1 MVGAMVSF
9 RCVRDA
15 SGSAERAEP
24 TCQLSVKH
32 NLDAACQRTTGDS
45 RKVICQN
52 RCLRGP
58 ILSNSRTRPKTSLKL
73 ASPAMQKRSGAFK
86 RVIHVTRVPPNLKF
100 APENF
105 H

>member
-1 MVGAMVSF
+1 MTKAMVCL

-24 TCQLSVKH
+24 TCQLLVKH

-52 RCLRGP
+52 RCLRGQ
-58 ILSNSRTRPKTSLKL
+58 ILSNSRIRPKTSLKRTT
-73 ASPAMQKRSGAFK
+73 PVMQKHYGAFK
-86 RVIHVTRVPPNLKF
+86 RAIRIIRELPALN
-100 APENF
+100 
-105 H
+105 